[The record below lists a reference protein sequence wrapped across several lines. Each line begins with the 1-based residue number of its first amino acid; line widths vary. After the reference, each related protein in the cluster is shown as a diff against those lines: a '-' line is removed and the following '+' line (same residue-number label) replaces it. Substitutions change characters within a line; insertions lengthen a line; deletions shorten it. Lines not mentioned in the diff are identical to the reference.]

1 MLIKMESKKSLD
13 QVCQDLEKAVMA
25 NKFGVM
31 TIHNLNETM
40 AKKGVQ
46 FDRPCRIFEVCN
58 PHQAKKVLENNINI
72 STFLPCRISVF
83 TDGDRVVLTTLKRGP
98 GSGRGPFKNHAGS
111 RRLIRTERQL
121 RRSFLVTC
129 CSLLA
134 SGCSLLNVQQFI
146 ADNEKPVTGPALLLI
161 RRKVLFLLNVF
172 SNSY

>member
-58 PHQAKKVLENNINI
+58 PHQAKKVLEKNINI

-83 TDGDRVVLTTLKRGP
+83 TEGDRVVLTTLKP
-98 GSGRGPFKNHAGS
+98 TDSPFGH
-111 RRLIRTERQL
+111 L
-121 RRSFLVTC
+121 RRPTQGAV
-129 CSLLA
+129 
-134 SGCSLLNVQQFI
+134 GC
-146 ADNEKPVTGPALLLI
+146 
-161 RRKVLFLLNVF
+161 RRSRNPCLKQLYRQVMGR
-172 SNSY
+172 